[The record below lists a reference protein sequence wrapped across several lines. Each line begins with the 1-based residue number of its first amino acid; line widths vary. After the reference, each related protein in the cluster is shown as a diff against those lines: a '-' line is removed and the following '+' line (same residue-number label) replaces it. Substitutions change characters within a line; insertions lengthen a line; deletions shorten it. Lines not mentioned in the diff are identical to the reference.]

1 MSFLLKPVWLLTW
14 QKRTTHQKSPSCMAH
29 LSFPPLPIA
38 SFLPPCHSTS
48 RHASLLLE
56 HYDKCMQLLHRL
68 FTIVWANSI
77 NHELGFGNHN
87 QETAVATALH
97 RNDKICRAMWKRR
110 ARSLS
115 FGLCAIERHGNKHVH
130 FSALF
135 SLYCNNSFLAP
146 MDFFFHSILFLRVS
160 MLIKALLPSAVKE
173 IAHPNLACSYWS
185 HCCMFNGLMWPY
197 NHI

>member
-14 QKRTTHQKSPSCMAH
+14 QKRKTHQKSPSCMAH

-146 MDFFFHSILFLRVS
+146 MDFFFILFYSL
-160 MLIKALLPSAVKE
+160 E
-173 IAHPNLACSYWS
+173 YQC
-185 HCCMFNGLMWPY
+185 
-197 NHI
+197 